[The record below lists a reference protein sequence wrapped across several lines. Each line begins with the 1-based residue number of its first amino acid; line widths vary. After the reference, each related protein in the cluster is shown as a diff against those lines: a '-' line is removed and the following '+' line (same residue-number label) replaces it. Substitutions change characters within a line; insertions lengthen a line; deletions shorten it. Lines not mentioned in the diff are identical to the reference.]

1 MLRTEP
7 KDPFADVP
15 GARSGSIWK
24 FRIYE
29 NIPITS
35 VLKVSEPPERE
46 MTLTVDGATNIG
58 SRLSSLSMRPNSK
71 YQNYSSKDRIENE
84 RERVC
89 TKTKLL

>member
-1 MLRTEP
+1 MYEKTLI
-7 KDPFADVP
+7 A
-15 GARSGSIWK
+15 SIL
-24 FRIYE
+24 IVY
-29 NIPITS
+29 
-35 VLKVSEPPERE
+35 EPPERE
-46 MTLTVDGATNIG
+46 MTLTVDGAVNIG

>member
-15 GARSGSIWK
+15 GARNGSIWK

-29 NIPITS
+29 NILISS
-35 VLKVSEPPERE
+35 VLIVSEPPERE
-46 MTLTVDGATNIG
+46 MTLTVDGAKIG